1 MPTFKH
7 NGVILHFAAFKNHIG
22 IYPPVRGDAEIMKKL
37 SPYAGEKGN
46 LQLPLAQRI
55 PYELIGA
62 IAKVKARQNAAK
74 AATGRERTR
83 RKA

>member
-1 MPTFKH
+1 
-7 NGVILHFAAFKNHIG
+7 
-22 IYPPVRGDAEIMKKL
+22 MKKL

-55 PYELIGA
+55 PYELIDA